1 MMMRKKWMRKRLR
14 SKKPMRR
21 RKEWRRKR
29 RRGGCGRGTQHF
41 IFQGL

>member
-1 MMMRKKWMRKRLR
+1 MRKRMRRKKPMRRSKRLR

-21 RKEWRRKR
+21 RKRRK
-29 RRGGCGRGTQHF
+29 GGCGRGTQHF